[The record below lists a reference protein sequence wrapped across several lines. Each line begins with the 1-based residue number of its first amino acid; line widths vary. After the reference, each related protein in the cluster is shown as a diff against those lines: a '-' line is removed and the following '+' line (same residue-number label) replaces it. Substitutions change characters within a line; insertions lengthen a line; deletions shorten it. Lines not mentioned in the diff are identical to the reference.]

1 MLRLKQRTPPTSRQA
16 LTASQKR
23 VAKTMLDAID
33 ASRDAM
39 IRDEG
44 KWTDAIAH
52 RSMDFIIN
60 MLDLDPWYEAQGKLQ
75 DELFAE
81 LVDAG
86 RRTGSSFPKIQKA
99 SVSYRFDADRPEA
112 AAWAAKEA
120 GSLIVEVTQDQID
133 IVRELVSSAQVG
145 IYTPQQVARYV
156 RDSIGVTQR
165 QAGWVRNFRDRT
177 FNDQIAAGKSFAE
190 AMRATDTM
198 TDRYARR
205 IHRYRAEMI
214 ARTEILRAA
223 NEGRN
228 EAWRQGIQEGFINPG
243 VKKYWSVEI
252 DGREC
257 EICVAIGDQY
267 DEDNA
272 IPITEE
278 FPDGDPPLHPM
289 CRCDVLL
296 SDRPDADLAS
306 MTDEQLDA
314 EIDRLLSGDTS
325 APVPKAVAPIGQPEF
340 DDEFAEGAINFLD
353 NNAGP
358 EWGNENFAEWQDM
371 VQGEPALFDAVYEY
385 TQQDEEFDFQ
395 RLNGALRGGRYG
407 IDSEATER
415 IDTVARALSMG
426 SNPDTVI
433 GVRGLSSWSM
443 PDDVLARFN
452 GLEPGSLLH
461 DPGFTSLSLAPRPAL
476 GENIFI
482 RVKVPPGS
490 QGAYLGRTSYFKDQ
504 EQEYLLQAGST
515 LRVQSVKRDPNR
527 ETVVWIDAEVVA
539 QNPGSAQPPD
549 GLMKWWRGYGG
560 GMEPLDKETPEQ
572 PERPVPNPRETKFI
586 VPLDQIVI
594 VNPR

>member
-325 APVPKAVAPIGQPEF
+325 PPVPKAVAPDDQPPF
-340 DDEFAEGAINFLD
+340 DDEFAEGARNFTD
-353 NNAGP
+353 KTSGP
-358 EWGNENFAEWQDM
+358 EWGNSEFSEWQEIILGNENEALAINQYSDEGLDLDYRTINSTLRN
-371 VQGEPALFDAVYEY
+371 GE
-385 TQQDEEFDFQ
+385 
-395 RLNGALRGGRYG
+395 YG
-407 IDSEATER
+407 MTPDIDER
-415 IDTVARALSMG
+415 IDWISSGLSRG
-426 SNPDTVI
+426 SNTEAVI
-433 GVRGLSSWSM
+433 GVRGLTSFDM
-443 PDDVLARFN
+443 PADVLDRFN
-452 GLEPGSLLH
+452 NVQPGSLLH
-461 DPGFTSLSLAPRPAL
+461 DPGFMSVSLAAKPAL
-476 GENIFI
+476 GLDIYV
-482 RVKVPPGS
+482 RVKIPPGS
-490 QGAYLGRTSYFKDQ
+490 QGGYLGRASALGNL
-504 EQEYLLQAGST
+504 EQEYLLQAGT
-515 LRVQSVKRDPNR
+515 TVRVQKVETLGRVKY
-527 ETVVWIDAEVVA
+527 IDAEVVA
-539 QNPGSAQPPD
+539 QNPGSMRPPED
-549 GLMKWWRGYGG
+549 LIGKARGYRG
-560 GMEPLDKETPEQ
+560 GMARFGKETEETREPRK
-572 PERPVPNPRETKFI
+572 PHPRESKFV
-586 VPLDQIVI
+586 VPIDQIVI
-594 VNPR
+594 INPR

>member
-1 MLRLKQRTPPTSRQA
+1 MLRLKQRTPPTARQA

-60 MLDLDPWYEAQGKLQ
+60 MLDLDPWYEAQGKVQ

-133 IVRELVSSAQVG
+133 VVRELVSSAQVG

-165 QAGWVRNFRDRT
+165 QGGWIRNFRDRT
-177 FNDQIAAGKSFAE
+177 FNEQIAAGKSFAE

-228 EAWRQGIQEGFINPG
+228 EAWRQGIEEGFINPG

-257 EICVAIGDQY
+257 EICVTVAAMY
-267 DEDNA
+267 DEENA
-272 IPITEE
+272 IPITEQ

-296 SDRPDADLAS
+296 SDAPDADLTS

-325 APVPKAVAPIGQPEF
+325 VPVPKAVAPDDQPPF
-340 DDEFAEGAINFLD
+340 DDEFAEGARNFTD
-353 NNAGP
+353 KASGP
-358 EWGNENFAEWQDM
+358 EWGNEQFAEWQDIILGNENEALAIN
-371 VQGEPALFDAVYEY
+371 QYSDEGLDLDYRTINSTLRNGE
-385 TQQDEEFDFQ
+385 
-395 RLNGALRGGRYG
+395 YG
-407 IDSEATER
+407 MTPDIDER
-415 IDTVARALSMG
+415 IDWISSGLARG
-426 SNPDTVI
+426 SNTEAVI
-433 GVRGLSSWSM
+433 GVRGLTSFDM
-443 PDDVLARFN
+443 PADVLDRFN
-452 GLEPGSLLH
+452 NTQPGSLLH
-461 DPGFTSLSLAPRPAL
+461 DAGFMSVSLAAKPAL
-476 GENIFI
+476 GLDIYV
-482 RVKVPPGS
+482 RVKIPPGS
-490 QGAYLGRTSYFKDQ
+490 QGGYLGRASALGNL
-504 EQEYLLQAGST
+504 EQEYLLQAGT
-515 LRVQSVKRDPNR
+515 TVRVQKVETLGRVKY
-527 ETVVWIDAEVVA
+527 IDAEVVA
-539 QNPGSAQPPD
+539 QNPGSMQPPSD
-549 GLMKWWRGYGG
+549 LIGKARRYRG
-560 GMEPLDKETPEQ
+560 GMSRIDKETEETREPRK
-572 PERPVPNPRETKFI
+572 PHPRESKFV
-586 VPLDQIVI
+586 VPIDQIVI
-594 VNPR
+594 INPR